1 MEQSN
6 NEFRPNVLDALNP
19 QKFTSQIPVP
29 SQDRRRNTTN
39 MGLTDIIN
47 KSIERN
53 SIASS
58 KKRHRST
65 VAGEEPSM
73 NSRLSQRYSSLP
85 HTNNINT
92 SFLTNAGS
100 NMTRNGPS
108 NRDPRPLRDKNFQN
122 AIQQEIFDYL
132 SQNKFDIEMS
142 HPISLKFLKLPTQKG
157 FTLIFKWLYLRL
169 DPGYGFTKSIEHE
182 VYQILKNLQYPYL
195 ESINKSQIS
204 AVGGSSWPR
213 FLGMLHWLVQLN
225 LKLDASLNEL
235 DHNIMNENT
244 QEMTIL
250 NHPLT
255 TLDEQDQK
263 QEKYELMVE
272 KLFID
277 YVMES
282 YKSFLRL
289 EDNYEPYMKE
299 LEAGFMKF
307 IHIIGTDIDRMG
319 TRNDEILLKCQEMA
333 KRSKDLAM
341 ATQKCKALKNDLA
354 KFQNYVNSV
363 QHKSHEWPKKLE
375 RMKLESE
382 HKRQEISNL
391 EDEVKTLQKS
401 LKTRGV
407 SIEVIDEKSNR
418 REQIVQDL
426 EVINKHLD
434 KLAAALKSDKLGRDN
449 VVKNMMDAIRQYNS
463 AIDNLFDLRAK
474 LGDNLDL
481 SYFKVSISEDGLLD
495 KTDAIAYED
504 LMPSKQSIKNNI
516 RQALLN
522 LYENIQV
529 NIEKCQ
535 KENASIEAELA
546 TLQSEIHEKTNLI
559 EQRELLL
566 SDAKSIYELK
576 MQESES
582 DLLSQ
587 KIEIERLEKK
597 ISDFNRLAQEKI
609 SDAEQLVQAT
619 KLKHEELLLDLN
631 RRKALLH
638 AQIIEIIEYAS
649 NFKINIQTAL
659 EKTENRITQE
669 LELL

>member
-1 MEQSN
+1 MDQSTN
-6 NEFRPNVLDALNP
+6 GTRSNVLDNLNP

-39 MGLTDIIN
+39 VGLTDMIN

-53 SIASS
+53 SVPNA
-58 KKRHRST
+58 KKRRT
-65 VAGEEPSM
+65 VAGEEESFV
-73 NSRLSQRYSSLP
+73 NSRLSQRYS
-85 HTNNINT
+85 HTNNNNT
-92 SFLTNAGS
+92 SFLNNTGTSVSKNGS
-100 NMTRNGPS
+100 ST
-108 NRDPRPLRDKNFQN
+108 RDPRPLRDKNFQN

-132 SQNKFDIEMS
+132 SENKFDIEMS

-157 FTLIFKWLYLRL
+157 FSLIFKWLYLRL
-169 DPGYGFTKSIEHE
+169 DPGYGFTRSIEHE

-195 ESINKSQIS
+195 ETINKSQIS
-204 AVGGSSWPR
+204 AVGGTSWPR

-319 TRNDEILLKCQEMA
+319 SKNGEILIKCQEMA
-333 KRSKDLAM
+333 KRSKDLSI

-354 KFQNYVNSV
+354 KFQNYVNSLE
-363 QHKSHEWPKKLE
+363 HKSHEWPKKLE
-375 RMKLESE
+375 RMKVESQN
-382 HKRQEISNL
+382 KRQEISNL
-391 EDEVKTLQKS
+391 ENEVKNLQEC
-401 LKTRGV
+401 LKTKGI
-407 SIEVIDEKSNR
+407 SIELIDERSSK

-426 EVINKHLD
+426 DVINNNLD

-449 VVKNMMDAIRQYNS
+449 VMKNMMDAIRQYNS
-463 AIDNLFDLRAK
+463 AIENLLGLRAK
-474 LGDNLDL
+474 LGDNLDV
-481 SYFKVSISEDGLLD
+481 SYFKVNISEDGLLD

-504 LMPSKQSIKNNI
+504 LMPSSHSIKNNE

-522 LYENIQV
+522 LYEIIQA

-535 KENASIEAELA
+535 KENASIEAEL
-546 TLQSEIHEKTNLI
+546 TDLQSEIHEKTNLI

-566 SDAKSIYELK
+566 SEAKSTYELK

-587 KIEIERLEKK
+587 KIEIEKLEKK
-597 ISDFNRLAQEKI
+597 ISDFNRMAEEKI

-619 KLKHEELLLDLN
+619 RLKHEELLLDLN

>member
-1 MEQSN
+1 MDQSN
-6 NEFRPNVLDALNP
+6 GTRANVLDALNP

-39 MGLTDIIN
+39 MGLTDMIN

-53 SIASS
+53 SAGNA

-65 VAGEEPSM
+65 VAGEESET
-73 NSRLSQRYSSLP
+73 NSRLSQRYSSLN
-85 HTNNINT
+85 HTNNNNT
-92 SFLTNAGS
+92 GFLTNGGS
-100 NMTRNGPS
+100 NMSRNGAS

-169 DPGYGFTKSIEHE
+169 DPGYSFTKSIEHE

-195 ESINKSQIS
+195 ETINKSQIS
-204 AVGGSSWPR
+204 AVGGSSWSR

-319 TRNDEILLKCQEMA
+319 TKNDEVLVKCQEMA
-333 KRSKDLAM
+333 KRSKDLGI

-354 KFQNYVNSV
+354 KFQNYVSSLEN
-363 QHKSHEWPKKLE
+363 KSHEWPKKLE

-382 HKRQEISNL
+382 HKRQEISRL
-391 EDEVKTLQKS
+391 EDEVKTLQES
-401 LKTRGV
+401 LKTKGI
-407 SIEVIDEKSNR
+407 SIEVIDERSSK
-418 REQIVQDL
+418 REQIVHDL
-426 EVINKHLD
+426 DVINNNLD

-449 VVKNMMDAIRQYNS
+449 VMKNMIDAVRQYNS
-463 AIDNLFDLRAK
+463 AIENLLDLRVK
-474 LGDNLDL
+474 LGDNLDV
-481 SYFKVSISEDGLLD
+481 SYFKISISEDGLLD
-495 KTDAIAYED
+495 NTDATAYED
-504 LMPSKQSIKNNI
+504 IIPSNQGIKDNK

-522 LYENIQV
+522 LYENIQT

-535 KENASIEAELA
+535 RENASIEEELT
-546 TLQSEIHEKTNLI
+546 TLQNEIHEKTNLI

-566 SDAKSIYELK
+566 SDAKSTYELK
-576 MQESES
+576 QQESES
-582 DLLSQ
+582 ELLSQ
-587 KIEIERLEKK
+587 KIEIEKLEKK

-609 SDAEQLVQAT
+609 ADAKQLVQAT
-619 KLKHEELLLDLN
+619 KLKHEELSLDVS
-631 RRKALLH
+631 RRRALLH